1 MENKSKLKSIINLI
15 LIFLLVSGIT
25 IAQEKSNAFYNIKDF
40 GAKGDGVHLDTDAVN
55 AAISAAAEKGGGT
68 VYFPAGEYLCFSIR
82 LKSNIALYIDQGAVI
97 IAANMDEVKGGYD
110 APEPNIW
117 GDSLKYQDFGHSHF
131 HNSLIWGE
139 NLENISITGPGL
151 IHGKGLQKW
160 GNPKPGLGNKTI
172 ALKKCRN
179 IILRDFSVLHG
190 GHFAVLAT
198 GVDNLTINNLKIDTN
213 RDAIDIDCCRHVR
226 VSDCTLNTPNDDA
239 LVLKSSFAL
248 GYAAPT
254 ENITITNCAVMGF
267 DEGTMLDGTYQTTQ
281 ERAPDRGSVT
291 GRIKLGTES
300 NGAFRN
306 ITISNC
312 TFEHCRGL
320 AFETVD
326 GAILEDITVSNI
338 VMKDILNSP
347 FFFRL
352 GSRMRGP
359 EDLVPGTLKRI
370 LIDNVVVTNTTS
382 RYAALLMGIPGHNIE
397 DILFSN
403 IWIKAVGGAPA
414 SQAEIEFPEMEDGYP
429 DPRNFGE
436 IPAYGFFIRHAKNI
450 EMNNIHL
457 EFENPDM
464 RPAFILDDVKGIEF
478 SDIKAQSADGV
489 PVFRLKDV
497 SDLSIHRVNNFENR
511 KLVKVESQEL

>member
-1 MENKSKLKSIINLI
+1 MKSTFSLII
-15 LIFLLVSGIT
+15 IFLLLIGISN
-25 IAQEKSNAFYNIKDF
+25 AQEKSQTFYNIKDY
-40 GAKGDGVHLDTDAVN
+40 GAKGDGIHLDTDAVN
-55 AAISAAAEKGGGT
+55 AAISAANDKGGGT
-68 VYFPAGEYLCFSIR
+68 IFFPAGEYLCFSIR

-97 IAANMDEVKGGYD
+97 IAANMDEAEGGYD

-131 HNSLIWGE
+131 QNSLIWGE
-139 NLENISITGPGL
+139 NLENISISGPGL

-160 GNPKPGLGNKTI
+160 GNPKPGLGNKSI

-179 IILRDFSVLHG
+179 VILRDFSVLHG
-190 GHFAVLAT
+190 GHFAILAT

-226 VSDCTLNTPNDDA
+226 ISDCTLNTPNDDA

-300 NGAFRN
+300 NGTFRN

-359 EDLVPGTLKRI
+359 DEMVPGTLKRI
-370 LIDNVVVTNTTS
+370 LIDNIIVTNTTS
-382 RYAALLMGIPGHNIE
+382 RYASLLMGIPGHDIE
-397 DILFSN
+397 DIVLSN

-414 SQAEIEFPEMEDGYP
+414 SQAQIEVPEMEDGYP

-436 IPAYGFFIRHAKNI
+436 IPACGFFIRHARNI
-450 EMNNIHL
+450 QMNNINL
-457 EFENPDM
+457 EFENVDM
-464 RPAFILDDVKGIEF
+464 RPVFILDDVKGIEF
-478 SDIKAQSADGV
+478 SNVKAKNADGV

-497 SDLSIHRVNNFENR
+497 SDFSINHVNKLEDR
-511 KLVKVESQEL
+511 KIEKVDIMDL

>member
-1 MENKSKLKSIINLI
+1 MKSKISFIITFLI
-15 LIFLLVSGIT
+15 LFSFSQ
-25 IAQEKSNAFYNIKDF
+25 AKEKSGTFYNIKDF
-40 GAKGDGVHLDTDAVN
+40 GATGDGTHLDTDAIN
-55 AAISAAAEKGGGT
+55 AAIITAAEKGGGT

-82 LKSNIALYIDQGAVI
+82 LKSNIALYIDQGAVL
-97 IAANMDEVKGGYD
+97 IAANMDEVEGGYD

-117 GDSLKYQDFGHSHF
+117 GDSLKYQDFGHSHL

-139 NLENISITGPGL
+139 NLENISIIGPGL

-160 GNPKPGLGNKTI
+160 GNPKPGLGNKSI

-179 IILRDFSVLHG
+179 VILRDFSVLHG

-239 LVLKSSFAL
+239 LVLKSSYAL

-267 DEGTMLDGTYQTTQ
+267 DEGTLLDGTYQTTQ

-320 AFETVD
+320 ALETVD

-338 VMKDILNSP
+338 VMKDVLNSP

-359 EDLVPGTLKRI
+359 EELVPGTFKRI

-382 RYAALLMGIPGHNIE
+382 RYASLLMGIPGHDIE
-397 DILFSN
+397 EIVFSN
-403 IWIKAVGGAPA
+403 IWIKVVGGAPA
-414 SQAEIEFPEMEDGYP
+414 SQAQIEVSEMEDGYP

-450 EMNNIHL
+450 EMNNFHV
-457 EFENPDM
+457 EFDNTDM
-464 RPAFILDDVKGIEF
+464 RPVFILDDVKGAEF
-478 SDIKAQSADGV
+478 TNVKVESAEGV

-497 SDLSIHRVNNFENR
+497 SDLSVVHVKGLENQ
-511 KLVKVESQEL
+511 KLEKVDNLELINIK